1 MPSSAGNDVV
11 RYLILLLIAG
21 NLFALAV
28 GVMMLLAPAR
38 LNAWFNVTDR
48 LISMRRLTKPLDVMR
63 DTDTTLFR
71 YSRVLG
77 AAMLAGA
84 VFILI
89 KGGLFFSH
97 LDVVEGGRLL
107 ARFFAAGG
115 PNPAWEA
122 LWLAL
127 GVFIMFGAL
136 LALVVG
142 GLMLFRLETLRR
154 WSEAANRWFSTR
166 RAFKPLAV
174 TNLGLVQHVRA
185 KPQLWG
191 GIIAAAALYSLVMLV
206 WFARAVF

>member
-11 RYLILLLIAG
+11 RYLILILIAG

-28 GVMMLLAPAR
+28 GAMMLLAPAR

-48 LISMRRLTKPLDVMR
+48 LISMRRLTKPLDVMH
-63 DTDTTLFR
+63 DTDATLFR

-89 KGGLFFSH
+89 KGGLFVAR
-97 LDVVEGGRLL
+97 LDAVEGGRLL
-107 ARFFAAGG
+107 ARFFAAARPG
-115 PNPAWEA
+115 PAWEV
-122 LWLAL
+122 LWSAL

-154 WSEAANRWFSTR
+154 WSETANRWFSTR

-191 GIIAAAALYSLVMLV
+191 GIIAAAALYSVVMLV